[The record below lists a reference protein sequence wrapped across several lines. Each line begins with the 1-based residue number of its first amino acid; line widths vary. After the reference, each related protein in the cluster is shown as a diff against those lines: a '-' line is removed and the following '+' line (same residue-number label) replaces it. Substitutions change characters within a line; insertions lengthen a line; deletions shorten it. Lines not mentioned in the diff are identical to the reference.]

1 MSIRGEVWPFLL
13 GYYSPESTSE
23 EREALRLQKQR
34 EYADI
39 QRKRWA
45 PLLGVHSL
53 RTHPHRAPLPHFSV
67 GQHVGVS

>member
-1 MSIRGEVWPFLL
+1 MSLRGEVWPFLL

-45 PLLGVHSL
+45 S
-53 RTHPHRAPLPHFSV
+53 TTPHRAPLPHFSAR
-67 GQHVGVS
+67 HHLGVSCTAG